1 MGLITANFIRGNSRL
16 KFAAIR
22 VMRNFKLTIEYDGTN
37 YFGWQ
42 RQADDKRLPTI
53 QGALEK
59 AVQRLFGKKVPIVGS
74 GRTDTGVHALGQVA
88 SFKVGTDIPAKNILR
103 ALNTYLPEDILVKDI
118 KEVPLSFNARFN
130 AKKKWYRYTIIQGH
144 SVFNRH
150 YSAYCPYRLNLGL
163 MKEAGKKMEYK
174 LKISKNGEFIHIDVI
189 GKGFL
194 YKMVRRIV
202 GILIDVGR
210 GKKISSQ
217 IQIAPA
223 KGLMLMRVYY

>member
-1 MGLITANFIRGNSRL
+1 
-16 KFAAIR
+16 
-22 VMRNFKLTIEYDGTN
+22 MRNFKLTLEYDGTN

-53 QGALEK
+53 QGTLEK
-59 AVQRLFGKKVPIVGS
+59 ALKRLFGKKVSVTGS

-88 SFKVGTDIPAKNILR
+88 SFKVKTDIPAKNILR
-103 ALNTYLPEDILVKDI
+103 ALNTYLPGDILVKDI

-130 AKKKWYRYTIIQGH
+130 AKRKWYRYTIIQGH

-150 YSAYCPYRLNLGL
+150 YAVYCPYKLDIKL
-163 MKEAGKKMEYK
+163 MKKAGKKMEHSIN
-174 LKISKNGEFIHIDVI
+174 ISRNGKFIHIDVI

-194 YKMVRRIV
+194 YKMVRRIA

-210 GKKISSQ
+210 GKKIGPQ
-217 IQIAPA
+217 IQTAPA
-223 KGLMLMRVYY
+223 KGLMLMKVYY

>member
-1 MGLITANFIRGNSRL
+1 
-16 KFAAIR
+16 
-22 VMRNFKLTIEYDGTN
+22 MRNFKLTIEYDGTN

-59 AVQRLFGKKVPIVGS
+59 TLKRLFNKKVSVTGS

-88 SFKVGTDIPAKNILR
+88 SFKVKTDIPAKNILR

-130 AKKKWYRYTIIQGH
+130 AKRKWYRYTIIQGH
-144 SVFNRH
+144 SVFDRH
-150 YSAYCPYRLNLGL
+150 YSAYCPYRLDLRL
-163 MKEAGKKMEYK
+163 MRQAGKKMEHK
-174 LKISKNGEFIHIDVI
+174 INISKNGKFIHIDVI

-194 YKMVRRIV
+194 YKMVRRIA
-202 GILIDVGR
+202 GILINVGR
-210 GKKISSQ
+210 GKKIGPQ
-217 IQIAPA
+217 IQTAPA
-223 KGLMLMRVYY
+223 RGLMLMKVYY